1 MADEGG
7 KRSNLG
13 RGLSA
18 LLGGA
23 PEPPRDEGPRVPRAL
38 PIEQLHPGRF
48 QPRRHFADEA
58 IEALAQSIRENGIL
72 QPLVVRRHPG
82 LAGAWEIVAGERRWR
97 AAQLACLHEV
107 PVVVRELTD
116 RAALEIA
123 LVENVQRQDLLP
135 LEEAEGYRRLIEEF
149 AYTQEALAQQLG
161 KSRSHI
167 ANMLRL
173 LRLPEPVRRLLDE
186 GTISAGHAR
195 ALLSAADPAGLAR
208 RVAAEGLSVRQTER
222 LAGGARP
229 QPRHKASRQPAAPDP
244 DIAALERELTGRLG
258 LAVHLRSEGESGSLT
273 IRYETLE
280 QLDDVLARLRG
291 GPA

>member
-1 MADEGG
+1 MAEDGG

-18 LLGGA
+18 LLGAA
-23 PEPPRDEGPRVPRAL
+23 PEPPREEAARAPRAL

-48 QPRRHFADEA
+48 QPRRQFAQEA

-72 QPLVVRRHPG
+72 QPLVVRRHPAI
-82 LAGAWEIVAGERRWR
+82 AGAWEIVAGERRWR
-97 AAQLACLHEV
+97 AAQLARLHEV
-107 PVVVRELTD
+107 PVVVRELSD

-149 AYTQEALAQQLG
+149 SYTQEALAQQLG

-173 LRLPEPVRRLLDE
+173 LKLPEPVRRLLDE

-195 ALLSAADPAGLAR
+195 ALLAAGDPARLAR
-208 RVAAEGLSVRQTER
+208 RVALEGLSVRATEK
-222 LAGGARP
+222 LAAGARP
-229 QPRHKASRQPAAPDP
+229 AARRRGGRPAAPPDP
-244 DIAALERELTGRLG
+244 DVAALERELTGRLG
-258 LAVHLRSEGESGSLT
+258 LVVQLRSEGESGSVT

-291 GPA
+291 EPA

>member
-23 PEPPRDEGPRVPRAL
+23 PEPPRDEAPRVPRAL

-97 AAQLACLHEV
+97 AAQLARLHEV
-107 PVVVRELTD
+107 PVVVRELSD

-173 LRLPEPVRRLLDE
+173 LKLPEPVRRLLDE

-229 QPRHKASRQPAAPDP
+229 QPRRKASRQPAAPDP